1 MRHDAAV
8 IPTAAVSLWEPSVV
22 IVLILAVGFVAAGV
36 IDAIRIDR
44 AEWEASGQ
52 SKLIWILFMAIGFV
66 ACGLIGVFATLIY
79 FVSIRPRVK
88 RAVP

>member
-8 IPTAAVSLWEPSVV
+8 TFPVAVSLATPAVF
-22 IVLILAVGFVAAGV
+22 IVAFLAVAFVAVGV
-36 IDAIRIDR
+36 IDAIRIDKSV
-44 AEWEASGQ
+44 WDASGQ

-88 RAVP
+88 RAIL